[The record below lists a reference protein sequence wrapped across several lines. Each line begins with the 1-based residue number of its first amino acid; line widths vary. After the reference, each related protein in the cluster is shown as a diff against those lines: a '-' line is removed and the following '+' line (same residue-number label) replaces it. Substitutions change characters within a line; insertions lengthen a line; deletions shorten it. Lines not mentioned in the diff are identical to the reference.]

1 MPRIF
6 SFLFVAT
13 LLFAASC
20 ATQKT
25 AAKPSYAGDWA
36 VSITGT
42 PLGDVQGTLSLL
54 PAADGSL
61 SGKFASNGAEY
72 DLRSVTV
79 SEESLRA
86 VFYYSDYGVDVEI
99 KLAGA
104 PAGPLSG
111 ITNNEYMTTAQ
122 RR

>member
-1 MPRIF
+1 MPRLF
-6 SFLFVAT
+6 SFLFAAV
-13 LLFAASC
+13 LLSAVGC

-36 VSITGT
+36 VSIAGT
-42 PLGDVQGTLSLL
+42 PLGDVQGTLSLM
-54 PAADGSL
+54 PAEDGSL

-79 SEESLRA
+79 NEASLRA

-99 KLAGA
+99 KLDGA

-111 ITNNEYMTTAQ
+111 VTNNEYMTTAQ
-122 RR
+122 RK